1 MLQSKG
7 VLPVDVRRVILS
19 IYQSLGKSE
28 MLEKCLHSK
37 TQTTNELFNEMI
49 WNYVPKATHVG
60 LDVLSVG
67 VYHATDHFNNG
78 EKVALDI
85 MELLKIDPGYYMT
98 KCSRSVNMHRKC
110 SSYSYDVGNTEKT
123 SEGAASFQKEA
134 RRQKH

>member
-1 MLQSKG
+1 
-7 VLPVDVRRVILS
+7 
-19 IYQSLGKSE
+19 
-28 MLEKCLHSK
+28 MLEKCLHGK
-37 TQTTNELFNEMI
+37 TQTANELFNEMI

-78 EKVALDI
+78 EKAALDI

-98 KCSRSVNMHRKC
+98 KCWKSVNMHRKC
-110 SSYSYDVGNTEKT
+110 SSYLYDVGTTEKT

-134 RRQKH
+134 RRQKHWNWRNLKWKEQLLKSSTS